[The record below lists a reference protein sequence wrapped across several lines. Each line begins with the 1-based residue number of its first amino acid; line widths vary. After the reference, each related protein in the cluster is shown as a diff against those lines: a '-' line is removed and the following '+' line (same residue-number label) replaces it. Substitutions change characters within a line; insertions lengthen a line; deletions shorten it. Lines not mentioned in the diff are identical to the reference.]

1 MQRQKEMRQILILL
15 GIKDI
20 DKIPGIDE
28 LNTLYDV
35 YKIIPPEIQRQIF
48 DFKTLEYYACDF
60 EDYIFEHYK
69 EEYESDK
76 IKQVDLNNMARILL
90 YKYDANLSF
99 NTLVENI
106 AEEYLKENRL
116 L

>member
-1 MQRQKEMRQILILL
+1 MRREKEIRQILILL

-35 YKIIPPEIQRQIF
+35 YQIIPPKIQAQLY
-48 DFKTLEYYACDF
+48 DFQTLEHYVCDF
-60 EDYIFEHYK
+60 EDYVLTHYE
-69 EEYESDK
+69 EEYLSDK
-76 IKQVDLNNMARILL
+76 IKQEDLNNMARILL
-90 YKYDANLSF
+90 YKFDANIDF

-106 AEEYLKENRL
+106 AENYLEENHIL
-116 L
+116 